1 MSDTSNE
8 SSFLETTGFL
18 DWQHDDVQ
26 RFTEDA
32 VGDVRDPVQKAR
44 LIFTAVRDRIWYDPY
59 STDDDP
65 EHYRASYVATASRA
79 YCIPK
84 AVLLTAAARAAGI
97 PARLGFAD
105 VRNHLQTTTLRARMG
120 CPAVSSSAGH
130 EKGAAGLTAGGMG
143 QGRTPAALRMG
154 LPASMP
160 TCATRPG

>member
-97 PARLGFAD
+97 PAGSDSR
-105 VRNHLQTTTLRARMG
+105 
-120 CPAVSSSAGH
+120 
-130 EKGAAGLTAGGMG
+130 
-143 QGRTPAALRMG
+143 
-154 LPASMP
+154 
-160 TCATRPG
+160 TCATICRPPHCVPGWEVPTCSSTTDIANYNSTTAG